1 MSDIATGDT
10 ATADTATDDTA
21 AHDPATDDT
30 DLLFRDEADDPDEMP
45 TRASRR
51 VVTAWTVVFAALLLA
66 GAGFVAG
73 IQMEKHNAP
82 AAAGLPPGLAAFA
95 NGRANGAFNGAFNG
109 GGAGRIAGVGGAGAG
124 APGATGAQATPTGGT
139 TGTVKLVDGT
149 NVYVTTSDGSIV
161 KVTTSPTS
169 KVSKTTPGAVS
180 DLKAGD
186 TVVVQGAT
194 SADGSVAATAIT
206 QTGGAP

>member
-1 MSDIATGDT
+1 MSDI
-10 ATADTATDDTA
+10 ATDDTA
-21 AHDPATDDT
+21 ADDTATDDT

-51 VVTAWTVVFAALLLA
+51 VVTAWTIVFAALLLA
-66 GAGFVAG
+66 GAGFVTG
-73 IQMEKHNAP
+73 IQMEKRNAP
-82 AAAGLPPGLAAFA
+82 AATGLPPGLAAFA
-95 NGRANGAFNGAFNG
+95 NGRANGVFNG
-109 GGAGRIAGVGGAGAG
+109 GGAARIPG
-124 APGATGAQATPTGGT
+124 APGATGAQAAPTGGT
-139 TGTVKLVDGT
+139 TGTVKLVDGA

-161 KVTTSPTS
+161 KITTSPTS

-206 QTGGAP
+206 QTGSAP